1 MEDTKR
7 VIVTGATGLIGS
19 RLCSEL
25 QRRGYAVVVFSRG
38 PEAARRKVPG
48 ALAYVAWQPQ
58 ESGPWREQIDG
69 TYGIVHLAGES
80 IYTFGKRQTQASV
93 RVETQNRVRGIGGL
107 IRAMAEA
114 QVKP

>member
-25 QRRGYAVVVFSRG
+25 QRRGYAVVVFSRD

-48 ALAYVAWQPQ
+48 ALAYVAWQPL
-58 ESGPWREQIDG
+58 EG
-69 TYGIVHLAGES
+69 TD
-80 IYTFGKRQTQASV
+80 R
-93 RVETQNRVRGIGGL
+93 RRVRG
-107 IRAMAEA
+107 RAPRRG
-114 QVKP
+114 VHL